1 MAREVVFVLAD
12 DVVSLDPDEI
22 VTLGGASMTL
32 RAAVARVQTIPSAY
46 RSLATIA
53 RTGEQ
58 ALLDI
63 DAIDAIAQSKAFE
76 FQDE

>member
-1 MAREVVFVLAD
+1 
-12 DVVSLDPDEI
+12 
-22 VTLGGASMTL
+22 MTL
-32 RAAVARVQTIPSAY
+32 RAAVARVQTIPPAY

-53 RTGEQ
+53 RTGEC

-63 DAIDAIAQSKAFE
+63 DAIDAIARSKAFE